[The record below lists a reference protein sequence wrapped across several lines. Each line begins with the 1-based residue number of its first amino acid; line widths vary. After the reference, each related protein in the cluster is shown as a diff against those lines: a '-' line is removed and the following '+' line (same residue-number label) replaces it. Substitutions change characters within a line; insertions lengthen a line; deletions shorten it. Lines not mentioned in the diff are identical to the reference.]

1 MYQSVHNTS
10 PAKESSV
17 QLYYSP
23 FACSLASHITAREA
37 GLPLDLEA
45 VALATK
51 RTASGADFL
60 AVSPKGQVPTLRLD
74 DGAILTENAAV
85 LQYLA
90 DSVPASGLLPA
101 PGSRER
107 YRVLEWLNYVG
118 TEIHKGCFY
127 AMFSP
132 DAPPEAK
139 AWARGLLDKKLAY
152 VASQLAGKAFVA
164 ADRFTIADAYLTWA
178 LTLAQKVGADLG
190 AHAALGAY
198 LQKMHARPAVQAAI
212 AAEAAASQPSR

>member
-1 MYQSVHNTS
+1 MR
-10 PAKESSV
+10 
-17 QLYYSP
+17 LYFAP

-37 GLPLDLEA
+37 GLALDLEA

-60 AVSPKGQVPTLRLD
+60 AVSAKGQVPALRLD
-74 DGAILTENAAV
+74 DGAVLTENAAV

-90 DSVPASGLLPA
+90 DAAPAAGLLPA
-101 PGSRER
+101 PGARER

-118 TEIHKGCFY
+118 TEIHKGCFF

-139 AWARGLLDKKLAY
+139 AWVRGLLDKKLAY
-152 VASQLAGKAFVA
+152 VASQLEGKAFVA
-164 ADRFTIADAYLTWA
+164 TDRFTIADAYLTWA
-178 LTLAQKVGADLG
+178 LTLAQKAGANIG
-190 AHAALGAY
+190 AHPALAAY
-198 LQKMHARPAVQAAI
+198 LQSMLARPAVQAAI
-212 AAEAAASQPSR
+212 AAETAASQPAH

>member
-1 MYQSVHNTS
+1 M
-10 PAKESSV
+10 
-17 QLYYSP
+17 QLYFSP

-45 VALATK
+45 VTLSTK

-60 AVSPKGQVPTLRLD
+60 AISPKGQVPTLRLD

-90 DSVPASGLLPA
+90 DAAPASGLLPA
-101 PGSRER
+101 PGSRDR

-118 TEIHKGCFY
+118 TEIHKGCYY
-127 AMFSP
+127 AMFAP
-132 DAPPEAK
+132 DAPQEAK
-139 AWARGLLDKKLAY
+139 AWARGRLDDKLAY
-152 VASQLAGKAFVA
+152 VASQLAGRSFVA

-178 LTLAQKVGADLG
+178 LTLAQKIGANVGAHPDL
-190 AHAALGAY
+190 AAY
-198 LQKMHARPAVQAAI
+198 LERMHARPAVQAAL
-212 AAEAAASQPSR
+212 AAESAAAQPAR

>member
-1 MYQSVHNTS
+1 M
-10 PAKESSV
+10 
-17 QLYYSP
+17 QLYFSP

-45 VALATK
+45 VTLSTK

-90 DSVPASGLLPA
+90 DAAPAAGLLPA
-101 PGSRER
+101 PGSRDR

-118 TEIHKGCFY
+118 TEIHKGCYY

-139 AWARGLLDKKLAY
+139 GWARGLLDKKLAY
-152 VASQLAGKAFVA
+152 VAAQLAGKSFVVG
-164 ADRFTIADAYLTWA
+164 DRFTIADAYLTWA
-178 LTLAQKVGADLG
+178 LTLAQKVGADFG
-190 AHAALGAY
+190 PHPALGAY

-212 AAEAAASQPSR
+212 AAEAAASQPR

>member
-1 MYQSVHNTS
+1 M
-10 PAKESSV
+10 

-37 GLPLDLEA
+37 GLPLELEA
-45 VALATK
+45 VALSSK

-90 DSVPASGLLPA
+90 DAAPAVGLLPA

-118 TEIHKGCFY
+118 TEIHKGCFF

-139 AWARGLLDKKLAY
+139 AWARTLLDKKLAY
-152 VASQLAGKAFVA
+152 VASQLEGKAFVA

-178 LTLAQKVGADLG
+178 LTLAQKVNADVG
-190 AHAALGAY
+190 AHPALAAY
-198 LQKMHARPAVQAAI
+198 LQRMHARPAVQAAI
-212 AAEAAASQPSR
+212 AAETEASQPAR

>member
-1 MYQSVHNTS
+1 L
-10 PAKESSV
+10 
-17 QLYYSP
+17 QLYFAP

-45 VALATK
+45 VTLATK

-90 DSVPASGLLPA
+90 DAAPAAGLLPA

-127 AMFSP
+127 AMFAP

-152 VASQLAGKAFVA
+152 VSSQLGGRSFVA
-164 ADRFTIADAYLTWA
+164 SDRFTIADAYLTWA
-178 LTLAQKVGADLG
+178 LTLAQKVGADFR
-190 AHAALGAY
+190 ARPELGAY
-198 LQKMHARPAVQAAI
+198 LEKMHARPAVQAAL
-212 AAEAAASQPSR
+212 AAETAAAQPS

>member
-1 MYQSVHNTS
+1 M
-10 PAKESSV
+10 
-17 QLYYSP
+17 QLYFSP
-23 FACSLASHITAREA
+23 FACSLASHVTAREA
-37 GLPLDLEA
+37 GIPLDLEA
-45 VALATK
+45 VTLSTK

-60 AVSPKGQVPTLRLD
+60 AVSPKGQVPALRLD
-74 DGAILTENAAV
+74 DGAVLTENPAV

-90 DSVPASGLLPA
+90 DTAPGTGLLPA

-107 YRVLEWLNYVG
+107 YRVLEWVNYVG
-118 TEIHKGCFY
+118 TEIHKGCYF

-152 VASQLAGKAFVA
+152 VASQLEGRAFVA
-164 ADRFTIADAYLTWA
+164 TDRFTIADAYLTWA

-190 AHAALGAY
+190 AHPALGAY
-198 LQKMHARPAVQAAI
+198 LARMHARPAVQAAI
-212 AAEAAASQPSR
+212 AAETAASQPAR